1 MQSQSAEQEFNKREE
16 GEATVVS
23 EDTLGGHPWRTLSL
37 ELNAEGVDYFQPR
50 VVSTLGRQAERK

>member
-23 EDTLGGHPWRTLSL
+23 EDTWRTLRLEDTTLGGHYAWRTLRL
-37 ELNAEGVDYFQPR
+37 ELNAEGVD
-50 VVSTLGRQAERK
+50 

>member
-23 EDTLGGHPWRTLSL
+23 EDTGGGHYAWRTLRLEDTTLGGHYAWRTLPL
-37 ELNAEGVDYFQPR
+37 ELNAEGVD
-50 VVSTLGRQAERK
+50 